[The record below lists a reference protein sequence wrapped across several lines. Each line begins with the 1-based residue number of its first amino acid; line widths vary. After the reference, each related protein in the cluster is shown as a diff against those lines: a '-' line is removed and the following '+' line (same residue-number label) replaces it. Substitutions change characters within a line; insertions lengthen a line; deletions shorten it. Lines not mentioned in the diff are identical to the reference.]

1 MKKLLDS
8 PEVIAA
14 ILTII
19 GTFLVSIILGF
30 LEGRIG
36 FESLVALFA
45 LVLLALLLY
54 TLYRRAGQ
62 KVTLGAAAA
71 MVVIGFVVFFVYR
84 SIRER
89 ANATPPTVVQ
99 ASPPAA
105 AATSTGAVTPSPV
118 QTAAPAQAS
127 PTPGPS
133 ETLPPTVPSA
143 PTSPSAGSGVPIGVW
158 QPVPDDLPQEILSIA
173 VHPDDP
179 QVVYA
184 GATGFVYRSED
195 AGATWSPVSNGLP
208 NEDVVALACASTEP
222 PVLYAVV
229 GVRNDTYNSDDGGVN
244 WTRLG
249 KIDAPMGGFVKKLYV
264 APADQ
269 QSLYFVSVAFT
280 MMHSPNGGATWLP
293 MGEGLPGDQ
302 AGEVN
307 VLTLALH
314 PTDPNVLY
322 AGTGGF
328 VGQGHGVYKSVDG
341 GQTWAP
347 SNRGMLDYRIT
358 AVAID
363 RADPQVVYAGGD
375 SGDLFKS
382 TNGGDT
388 WTKLTEALS
397 VQPYSAPRTIHAI
410 LVDPQDANRV
420 FLLGDNSG
428 LMFSGD
434 GGQSWQLLGKPG
446 DHDQPYFEIGEMFL
460 APRLVALV
468 DFQHD
473 VVWRYAEGQ
482 D

>member
-45 LVLLALLLY
+45 IVLLALLLY
-54 TLYRRAGQ
+54 ALYRRAGQ

-89 ANATPPTVVQ
+89 TSATPTAVVQ
-99 ASPPAA
+99 ASPTAA
-105 AATSTGAVTPSPV
+105 AATATGVVTPSPV
-118 QTAAPAQAS
+118 QAAAPAQLS

-133 ETLPPTVPSA
+133 ATPPPTVPSA
-143 PTSPSAGSGVPIGVW
+143 QTPAAGGSELPIGVW
-158 QPVPDDLPQEILSIA
+158 QPIPDDLPQEILSIA
-173 VHPDDP
+173 VNPGDP

-184 GATGFVYRSED
+184 GATGFVYRSDD
-195 AGATWSPVSNGLP
+195 AGATWAPVSNGLP

-229 GVRNDTYNSDDGGVN
+229 GLKNDVYISDDGGAN

-249 KIDAPMGGFVKKLYV
+249 KIDAPMGGFVKKLCV

-269 QSLYFVSVAFT
+269 QSLYFVSVSFT
-280 MMHSPNGGATWLP
+280 LMHSPNGGATWLP
-293 MGEGLPGDQ
+293 MGEGLPGDRG
-302 AGEVN
+302 GEVN

-314 PTDPNVLY
+314 PTDPNIVY

-328 VGQGHGVYKSVDG
+328 VGQGHGVYKSTDG
-341 GQTWAP
+341 GRTWAP
-347 SNRGMLDYRIT
+347 ANRGMLDYRVT

-363 RADPQVVYAGGD
+363 PSDPQVVYAGGD

-382 TNGGDT
+382 TDGGDT
-388 WTKLTEALS
+388 WTKLTEALN

-420 FLLGDNSG
+420 FLLGDNSS
-428 LMFSGD
+428 LMFSAD

-446 DHDQPYFEIGEMFL
+446 DRNQPYFELAEMFL
-460 APRLVALV
+460 APHLVALV

-473 VVWRYAEGQ
+473 VAWRYAEDQ